1 MDLLKFEPTGMYY
14 DEPAP
19 AEVAALIEA
28 ASRARGAADAE
39 GKLRQAEH
47 LAPRNLSVLVAL
59 YRFYFYGHR
68 MSAALSVAEKALDV
82 VAKRLRFD
90 PLWHHVAPQDIA
102 RAMAEQPELAR
113 FYLHTLK
120 GAGYL
125 LLRLGLHDKGLSRLD
140 HIAGV
145 DPQDRLGAAA
155 LASVARQVLNEN
167 AA

>member
-14 DEPAP
+14 DETAS
-19 AEVAALIEA
+19 ADVEALIAAAGEA
-28 ASRARGAADAE
+28 RDPATAE
-39 GKLRQAEH
+39 AKLKQAEH
-47 LAPRNLSVLVAL
+47 LAPENLSVLVAL

-68 MSAALSVAEKALDV
+68 MSAALGIAETALDV
-82 VAKRLRFD
+82 VAKRLDFD
-90 PLWHHVAPQDIA
+90 PLWHHVADEDIA
-102 RAMAEQPELAR
+102 RAMAEKPELAR

-125 LLRLGLHDKGLSRLD
+125 LLRLGLHDKGLARLD
-140 HIAGV
+140 HVAGV

-155 LASVARQVLNEN
+155 LADVARQALSET